1 MGLEELVQS
10 VISFVREHQ
19 NWAAPVIFLLAFGE
33 SLAFVSIFVPG
44 WAALVGIGALVGTT
58 DISFW
63 SIWIAGA
70 VGASLGDWLSYSI
83 GYYFKDRVGTF
94 WPLSKYPEML
104 RRAEDFV
111 RKWGVPGIFIGRF
124 FGPLRAFVPLAAG
137 IFEMPYWRFQF
148 ANWTSAFLWAAVVL
162 APGSLGVKYLM

>member
-1 MGLEELVQS
+1 MGLEELVQN
-10 VISFVREHQ
+10 VIAFVREHQ
-19 NWAAPVIFLLAFGE
+19 GWAAPVIFLLAFGE
-33 SLAFVSIFVPG
+33 SLAFISIFVPG

-63 SIWIAGA
+63 SIWVAGA
-70 VGASLGDWLSYSI
+70 VGAALGDWLSYTF

-94 WPLSKYPEML
+94 WPLYKYPQML
-104 RRAEDFV
+104 ERAETFV
-111 RKWGVPGIFIGRF
+111 QKWGVPGIFIGRF

-137 IFEMPYWRFQF
+137 VFEMPYWRFQF